1 MADWDVPLSDVRF
14 TTDEVEAVADVYRSG
29 WLSQGPRV
37 AAFEAA
43 LAEHLSCRHAVAL
56 ASGTAALQLICAAI
70 DLGPGDE
77 VVLPSLT
84 FAATA
89 AAVVHAGAEPVFADI
104 AGTAEPWLSPAAAE
118 RVIGPRTRAIINVA
132 YGGHP
137 GQVVALRELA
147 DAHGLTL
154 IEDAAHALGAR
165 LGGRAVG
172 TIGHAA
178 AFSFFANK
186 NLPLGEG
193 GMAVTDNDEL
203 ASRMRL
209 LRSHGLSTDTWI
221 RHTGRELDYEV
232 LEPGFN
238 FRLDEARAALG
249 SLLLRRLEHDNVLRA
264 EHAHRYLDA
273 LEAVEGV
280 SPALPRDA
288 PGAGRT
294 TAGAQNA
301 WHIFPLLLDPRID
314 RRRFRDHLAAAKV
327 QTSIHY
333 PPLHLTRAFAGSGP
347 SSLPT
352 TEDYTDRTVTIP
364 LFPHMTEAQQV
375 RVLEQVDDAARRL
388 R

>member
-1 MADWDVPLSDVRF
+1 MANWDVPLSDVRF
-14 TTDEVEAVADVYRSG
+14 TADEVEAVADVYRSG

-37 AAFEAA
+37 LAFEAA
-43 LAEHLSCRHAVAL
+43 FAEQLSSRHAVAL
-56 ASGTAALQLICAAI
+56 ASGTAALQLICAAV

-89 AAVVHAGAEPVFADI
+89 AAVVHAGATPVFADI
-104 AGTAEPWLSPAAAE
+104 SATTEPWLSAAAAE

-172 TIGHAA
+172 TIGHAG

-193 GMAVTDNDEL
+193 GMAVTDDDEL
-203 ASRMRL
+203 AARMRL
-209 LRSHGLSTDTWI
+209 LRSHGLSADTWN
-221 RHTGRELDYEV
+221 RHTGRASDYEV

-238 FRLDEARAALG
+238 FRLDEPRAALG
-249 SLLLRRLEHDNVLRA
+249 SRLLRRLEQDNVRRA
-264 EHAHRYLDA
+264 AHARLYLKA
-273 LEAVEGV
+273 LDGIDGV
-280 SPALPRDA
+280 SAGLPADA
-288 PGAGRT
+288 RE
-294 TAGAQNA
+294 AGAPAAGLESA
-301 WHIFPLLLDPRID
+301 W
-314 RRRFRDHLAAAKV
+314 
-327 QTSIHY
+327 
-333 PPLHLTRAFAGSGP
+333 
-347 SSLPT
+347 
-352 TEDYTDRTVTIP
+352 
-364 LFPHMTEAQQV
+364 
-375 RVLEQVDDAARRL
+375 
-388 R
+388 